1 MKQLII
7 GRFPAVD
14 YACSEAL
21 NTLCTNLSYCGR
33 EVRSILF
40 TSRYEQEGKSGIAMN
55 VMRTLAG
62 YGKRVLLVDAD
73 LRCSTL
79 ARRYRFTYA
88 QRENAGLAQHL
99 AGMCELQDVVY
110 RTNLPGAFILPAGH
124 EVLNSMQLLASY
136 RYGEMMDALR
146 DEFDI
151 VLVDSPPAGLIVDA
165 IEIARYCDGAVIV
178 VEYNRGRV
186 QDVAD
191 VAANLAKTGCKVL
204 GAVMN
209 GVNLKSFRNRKYY
222 YRSERYSAYYH
233 HYGGSDA
240 HAEPE
245 AKDK

>member
-1 MKQLII
+1 MNHLNIT
-7 GRFPAVD
+7 RFPSLD
-14 YACSEAL
+14 YACTEAM
-21 NTLCTNLSYCGR
+21 NTLCTNLSYCGTDIR
-33 EVRSILF
+33 TILF
-40 TSRYEQEGKSGIAMN
+40 TSRYEQEGKSSITMN

-62 YGKRVLLVDAD
+62 YGKKVLLVDAD

-233 HYGGSDA
+233 HYGGTDA

>member
-1 MKQLII
+1 MKQLKITK
-7 GRFPAVD
+7 FPELD
-14 YACSEAL
+14 YAGSEAF
-21 NTLCTNLSYCGR
+21 NTLSTNLSFAG
-33 EVRSILF
+33 ETVKKIMI
-40 TSRYEQEGKSGIAMN
+40 TSCHASEGKSYLSMN
-55 VMRTLAG
+55 LMRTLAQRG
-62 YGKRVLLVDAD
+62 MKVALVDAD

-136 RYGEMMDALR
+136 RYGEMMDVLR

-233 HYGGSDA
+233 HYGGTDA

-245 AKDK
+245 AEDK

>member
-1 MKQLII
+1 MKQLKI
-7 GRFPAVD
+7 GRFPALD

-99 AGMCELQDVVY
+99 AGMCELQDVIY

-233 HYGGSDA
+233 HYGGTDA

>member
-1 MKQLII
+1 MKQLKI
-7 GRFPAVD
+7 GRFPALD

-62 YGKRVLLVDAD
+62 YGKRVLLMDAD

-233 HYGGSDA
+233 HYGGTDA

>member
-1 MKQLII
+1 MRQLKI
-7 GRFPAVD
+7 GRFPALD

-99 AGMCELQDVVY
+99 AGMCELQDVIY

-233 HYGGSDA
+233 HYGGTDA

>member
-1 MKQLII
+1 MRQLKI
-7 GRFPAVD
+7 GRLPALD

-178 VEYNRGRV
+178 VEYNRGCV

-233 HYGGSDA
+233 HYGGTDA

>member
-1 MKQLII
+1 MRQLKI
-7 GRFPAVD
+7 GRFPALD

-40 TSRYEQEGKSGIAMN
+40 PSRYEQEGKSGIAMN

>member
-1 MKQLII
+1 MRQLKI
-7 GRFPAVD
+7 GRFPALD

-33 EVRSILF
+33 EGRSILF

>member
-1 MKQLII
+1 MKQLKI
-7 GRFPAVD
+7 GRFPALD

-151 VLVDSPPAGLIVDA
+151 VLVDSLPAGLIVDA

-233 HYGGSDA
+233 HYGGTDA

>member
-1 MKQLII
+1 MKQLNISN
-7 GRFPAVD
+7 FPKLD
-14 YACSEAL
+14 YACNEAI
-21 NTLCTNLSYCGR
+21 NTLCTNLFYCGDNIR
-33 EVRSILF
+33 AVLF

-233 HYGGSDA
+233 HYGGTDA

>member
-1 MKQLII
+1 MKQLKI
-7 GRFPAVD
+7 GRFPALD

-191 VAANLAKTGCKVL
+191 VATNLAKTGCKVL

-233 HYGGSDA
+233 HYGGTDA

>member
-1 MKQLII
+1 MKQLKI
-7 GRFPAVD
+7 GRFPALD

>member
-1 MKQLII
+1 MKQLKI
-7 GRFPAVD
+7 GRFPALD

-40 TSRYEQEGKSGIAMN
+40 TSRYEQEGKSGIAIN

>member
-1 MKQLII
+1 MKQLKI
-7 GRFPAVD
+7 GRFPALD

-151 VLVDSPPAGLIVDA
+151 VLVDSPPVGLIVDA
-165 IEIARYCDGAVIV
+165 IEIARYCDGVVIV

-233 HYGGSDA
+233 HYGGTDA

>member
-1 MKQLII
+1 MKQLKI
-7 GRFPAVD
+7 GRFPALD

-151 VLVDSPPAGLIVDA
+151 VLVDSPPAGLIV
-165 IEIARYCDGAVIV
+165 
-178 VEYNRGRV
+178 EYNRGRV

-233 HYGGSDA
+233 HYGGTDA

>member
-1 MKQLII
+1 MKQLKI
-7 GRFPAVD
+7 GRFPALD

-191 VAANLAKTGCKVL
+191 VASNLAKTGCKVL

-233 HYGGSDA
+233 HYGGTDA

>member
-1 MKQLII
+1 MRQLKI
-7 GRFPAVD
+7 GRFPALD

-136 RYGEMMDALR
+136 RYGEMMEALR

-233 HYGGSDA
+233 HYGGTDA

>member
-1 MKQLII
+1 MKQLKI
-7 GRFPAVD
+7 GRFPALD

-62 YGKRVLLVDAD
+62 NGKRVLLVDAD

-233 HYGGSDA
+233 HYGGTDA

>member
-1 MKQLII
+1 MKQLKI
-7 GRFPAVD
+7 GRLPALD

-204 GAVMN
+204 GAVMD

-233 HYGGSDA
+233 HYGGTDA

>member
-1 MKQLII
+1 MKQLKI
-7 GRFPAVD
+7 GRFPALD

-165 IEIARYCDGAVIV
+165 IEIARYCDGAAIV

-233 HYGGSDA
+233 HYGGTDA

>member
-1 MKQLII
+1 MRQLKI
-7 GRFPAVD
+7 GRFPALD

-21 NTLCTNLSYCGR
+21 NTLCTNLSYCGC

-233 HYGGSDA
+233 HYGGTDA

>member
-1 MKQLII
+1 MKQLKI
-7 GRFPAVD
+7 GRFPALD

-233 HYGGSDA
+233 HYGGTDA
-240 HAEPE
+240 YAEPE
-245 AKDK
+245 AEDK

>member
-1 MKQLII
+1 MKQLKI
-7 GRFPAVD
+7 GRFPALD

-136 RYGEMMDALR
+136 RYGEMMDVLR

-233 HYGGSDA
+233 HYGGTDA

>member
-1 MKQLII
+1 MKQLKI
-7 GRFPAVD
+7 GRFPALD

-233 HYGGSDA
+233 HYGGTDA
-240 HAEPE
+240 QAELE

>member
-1 MKQLII
+1 MKQLKI
-7 GRFPAVD
+7 GRFPALD

-88 QRENAGLAQHL
+88 QRENAGLVQHL
-99 AGMCELQDVVY
+99 AGMCELQGVVY

-233 HYGGSDA
+233 HYGGTDA

-245 AKDK
+245 AEDK

>member
-1 MKQLII
+1 MKQLKI
-7 GRFPAVD
+7 GRLPALD

-124 EVLNSMQLLASY
+124 EVLNSMQLLASC

-233 HYGGSDA
+233 HYGGTDA

>member
-1 MKQLII
+1 MRQLKI
-7 GRFPAVD
+7 GRLPALD

-136 RYGEMMDALR
+136 HYGEMMDVLR

-233 HYGGSDA
+233 HYGGTDA

-245 AKDK
+245 AEDK

>member
-1 MKQLII
+1 MRQLKI
-7 GRFPAVD
+7 GRFPALD

-40 TSRYEQEGKSGIAMN
+40 TSRYEQEGKSGIAIN

-99 AGMCELQDVVY
+99 AGMCELQDVIY

>member
-1 MKQLII
+1 MKQLKI
-7 GRFPAVD
+7 GRFPALD

-40 TSRYEQEGKSGIAMN
+40 TSRYEQEGKSGIAIN

-165 IEIARYCDGAVIV
+165 IEIARYCDGVVIV

-233 HYGGSDA
+233 HYGGTDA

>member
-1 MKQLII
+1 MKQLKI
-7 GRFPAVD
+7 GRFPALD

-136 RYGEMMDALR
+136 RYGEMMDVLR

-233 HYGGSDA
+233 HYGGTDA

-245 AKDK
+245 AEDK

>member
-1 MKQLII
+1 MKQLKI
-7 GRFPAVD
+7 GRFPALD

-136 RYGEMMDALR
+136 RYGGMMDALR

-233 HYGGSDA
+233 HYGGTDA

>member
-1 MKQLII
+1 MKQLKI
-7 GRFPAVD
+7 GRFPALD

-79 ARRYRFTYA
+79 ARRYLFTYA

-233 HYGGSDA
+233 HYGGTDA

>member
-1 MKQLII
+1 
-7 GRFPAVD
+7 
-14 YACSEAL
+14 
-21 NTLCTNLSYCGR
+21 
-33 EVRSILF
+33 
-40 TSRYEQEGKSGIAMN
+40 
-55 VMRTLAG
+55 
-62 YGKRVLLVDAD
+62 
-73 LRCSTL
+73 
-79 ARRYRFTYA
+79 
-88 QRENAGLAQHL
+88 
-99 AGMCELQDVVY
+99 MCELQDVVY

-136 RYGEMMDALR
+136 SYGEMMDALR

-209 GVNLKSFRNRKYY
+209 GVNLKSFRNRRYY
-222 YRSERYSAYYH
+222 YRSERYSSYYN
-233 HYGGSDA
+233 HYDRMEKRPDKS
-240 HAEPE
+240 
-245 AKDK
+245 AKRK